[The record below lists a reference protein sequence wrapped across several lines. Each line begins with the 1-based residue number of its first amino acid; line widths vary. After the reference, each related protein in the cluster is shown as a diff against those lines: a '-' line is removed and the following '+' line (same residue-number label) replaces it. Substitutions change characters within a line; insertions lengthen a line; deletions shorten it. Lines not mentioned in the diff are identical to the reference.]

1 MKKTRLWTDTSLD
14 VTMYTEHSLVRGP
27 RGAWAIRLEFLHMK
41 LRLGLAAFASLALA
55 AGCTMAAKEE
65 DDALVKAGFAKTS
78 PSGPGAASIAKSN
91 PIVYL
96 HFVHRTVNGVP
107 KVFYYD
113 PVACKCVYSGT
124 EAQFAAYKQAQAEN
138 QDIYDQIDLHPP

>member
-1 MKKTRLWTDTSLD
+1 
-14 VTMYTEHSLVRGP
+14 VRGP

-41 LRLGLAAFASLALA
+41 LRIGLAAFASLALA